1 MVCVGDSPDIF
12 LFNISTSG
20 SFDHQATFTGSE
32 DSSFSTAFSCT
43 SSMFAVASQD
53 GIVSI
58 WDRRF
63 ARTATPATN
72 SGRVQILKT
81 SRIGSRYGAARL
93 VKFSQGPVDLLM
105 FTEQKEYVH
114 VVDART
120 FEKTQIL
127 NVGEHED
134 GVREPDI
141 GGACFS
147 PDGKSIVVGTE
158 RALWQWVTIPPLL
171 LYGV

>member
-1 MVCVGDSPDIF
+1 MVCVGDSSDIF
-12 LFNISTSG
+12 LFDISTTG
-20 SFDHQATFTGSE
+20 SFQHQATFTGSE

-72 SGRVQILKT
+72 SGKLKT
-81 SRIGSRYGAARL
+81 LKTTRVGYPYGAARL
-93 VKFSQGPVDLLM
+93 VKFSQGPIDLLM
-105 FTEQKEYVH
+105 FTEQREFIH

-127 NVGEHED
+127 SVGEHED
-134 GVREPDI
+134 SLKDSDI
-141 GGACFS
+141 AGACFS
-147 PDGKSIVVGTE
+147 ADGKNIIVGIE
-158 RALWQWVTIPPLL
+158 RGILQWVYTTPQ
-171 LYGV
+171 